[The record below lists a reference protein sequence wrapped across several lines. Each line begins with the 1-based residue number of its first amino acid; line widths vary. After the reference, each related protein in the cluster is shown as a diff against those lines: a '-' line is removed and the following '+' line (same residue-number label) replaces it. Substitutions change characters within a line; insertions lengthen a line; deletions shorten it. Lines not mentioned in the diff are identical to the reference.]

1 MSDLF
6 QFVTNIAVGLTLSF
20 CVLLV
25 GYGRD
30 RQLLVWSGA
39 FALHAV
45 SYALIGARGYIPDF
59 ISIVIAN
66 TLLASM
72 LALYLEGILRFQNV
86 RSKYW
91 AYWLPVL
98 MTFCAYWYFIDNFDM
113 RVIVGSVIYASQALL
128 LVFFVFRGLKVL
140 EGRGKWIILV
150 AVLIGTL
157 MLIFRAIATKTSD
170 EVVSSLGGSSLLPM
184 VTSTS
189 AMVVMIMFA
198 FGLIVIFKERAEQET
213 LALAQLDP
221 LTKLGNR
228 RMLDDSLRQAR
239 HKSARDKQI
248 AAIIM
253 LDLDDFKTLN
263 DTYGHSLG
271 DQLLLEAAYRLKE
284 CVKSSDTVV
293 RLGGDEFVVLLCDL
307 GLDSRIARE
316 SATNVA
322 TRILTEL
329 AQPYKF
335 LSIAIEGKEQ
345 SAIQHRCTCSLGMTF
360 FTGSNQSGHHDLE
373 NADAAM
379 YKAKEQ
385 GRNRMVIYE
394 A

>member
-253 LDLDDFKTLN
+253 LDLDDFKR
-263 DTYGHSLG
+263 Y
-271 DQLLLEAAYRLKE
+271 AA
-284 CVKSSDTVV
+284 SS
-293 RLGGDEFVVLLCDL
+293 
-307 GLDSRIARE
+307 
-316 SATNVA
+316 N
-322 TRILTEL
+322 
-329 AQPYKF
+329 
-335 LSIAIEGKEQ
+335 
-345 SAIQHRCTCSLGMTF
+345 
-360 FTGSNQSGHHDLE
+360 N
-373 NADAAM
+373 
-379 YKAKEQ
+379 
-385 GRNRMVIYE
+385 
-394 A
+394 